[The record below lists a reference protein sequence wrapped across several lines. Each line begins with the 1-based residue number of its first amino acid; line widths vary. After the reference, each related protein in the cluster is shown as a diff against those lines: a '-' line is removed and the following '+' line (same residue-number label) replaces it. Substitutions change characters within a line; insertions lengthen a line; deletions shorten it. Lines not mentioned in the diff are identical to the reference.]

1 MCLELVDHVICIYK
15 HKRKKCKI
23 KRKRKINNSVKN
35 LLGRKEVNLLKIPN
49 FTKPELDYIKKW
61 GNLTEREEM
70 VLELRNKDY
79 PPTIE
84 EIAEILDTSPST
96 VSRIIKNLKK
106 KIIKLL

>member
-1 MCLELVDHVICIYK
+1 M
-15 HKRKKCKI
+15 KKWEYSCPF
-23 KRKRKINNSVKN
+23 
-35 LLGRKEVNLLKIPN
+35 L
-49 FTKPELDYIKKW
+49 IKKW